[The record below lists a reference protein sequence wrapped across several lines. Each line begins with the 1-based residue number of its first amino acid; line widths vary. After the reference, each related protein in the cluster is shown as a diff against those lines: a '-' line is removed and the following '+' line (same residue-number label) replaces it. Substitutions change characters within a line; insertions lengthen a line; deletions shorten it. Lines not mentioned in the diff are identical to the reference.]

1 MNERQRQAFAAVMAG
16 ARQAYRRRHWE
27 QAFAL
32 LERAHVLGQTRM
44 VPHVQSHWWMLKV
57 GWQRRDA
64 REVRG
69 QLLRLPAAVVLSRLW
84 VPLGN
89 TGGAS
94 VSPVKP
100 TPIPDDLRELMET
113 D

>member
-1 MNERQRQAFAAVMAG
+1 MNERQRQAFGTAMSE
-16 ARQAYRRRHWE
+16 ARLAYRQRRWE

-32 LERAHVLGQTRM
+32 LERAHVLGQTR
-44 VPHVQSHWWMLKV
+44 VTPHVQSHWWMLKV
-57 GWQRRDA
+57 GWQRLDA

-69 QLLRLPAAVVLSRLW
+69 QLLRLLAAMLLSRLW

-89 TGGAS
+89 TGGAN
-94 VSPVKP
+94 VNPLQP
-100 TPIPDDLRELMET
+100 MPIADDLRELMET

>member
-1 MNERQRQAFAAVMAG
+1 MKAAIKTAFGQEMSL
-16 ARQAYRRRHWE
+16 ARDAYKRDQLDE
-27 QAFAL
+27 AFRL
-32 LERAHVLGQTRM
+32 LERAHILGQRYFTT
-44 VPHVQSHWWMLKV
+44 HFITHWWMLKV

-69 QLLRLPAAVVLSRLW
+69 QLLRLPAALLLSRLW

-89 TGGAS
+89 TGGAN
-94 VSPVKP
+94 VSPVQP
-100 TPIPDDLRELMET
+100 MPIADDLRELMET

>member
-1 MNERQRQAFAAVMAG
+1 MKDRQRQAFTAAMG
-16 ARQAYRRRHWE
+16 EARLAYRQRRWV

-32 LERAHVLGQTRM
+32 LERAHVLGQKRV

-57 GWQRRDA
+57 GLQRRDA
-64 REVRG
+64 GEVRG
-69 QLLRLPAAVVLSRLW
+69 QLLRLPAAILMSRLW

-89 TGGAS
+89 TGGAN
-94 VSPVKP
+94 VSPLQP
-100 TPIPDDLRELMET
+100 LPIADDLRELMET

>member
-1 MNERQRQAFAAVMAG
+1 MNERQRQAFASTMAD
-16 ARQAYRRRHWE
+16 ARQAYQQRHWQ

-69 QLLRLPAAVVLSRLW
+69 QLLRLPVAALLSRFW

-94 VSPVKP
+94 VSPVQP
-100 TPIPDDLRELMET
+100 MPIAEDLRELMET
-113 D
+113 E

>member
-1 MNERQRQAFAAVMAG
+1 MNQPQRQAFAAAMGEAH
-16 ARQAYRRRHWE
+16 QAYRQRHWQ

-32 LERAHVLGQTRM
+32 LERAHVLGQTRV

-69 QLLRLPAAVVLSRLW
+69 QLLRLPAAMLLSRLW

-89 TGGAS
+89 TGGAN
-94 VSPVKP
+94 VSPVQP
-100 TPIPDDLRELMET
+100 MPITDDLRELMET

>member
-1 MNERQRQAFAAVMAG
+1 MNERQRQAFTATMNE
-16 ARQAYRRRHWE
+16 ARQAYRQRDWQ

-32 LERAHVLGQTRM
+32 LERAHVLGQTR
-44 VPHVQSHWWMLKV
+44 VRSHVQSHWWMLKV

-69 QLLRLPAAVVLSRLW
+69 QLLRLPAAALLSRLW

-89 TGGAS
+89 TGGAN

-100 TPIPDDLRELMET
+100 MPIADDLRELIET

>member
-1 MNERQRQAFAAVMAG
+1 MNQPQRQAFAAAMG
-16 ARQAYRRRHWE
+16 EARQAYRQRHWQ

-32 LERAHVLGQTRM
+32 LERAHVLGQTRV

-69 QLLRLPAAVVLSRLW
+69 QLLRLPAAAVALV
-84 VPLGN
+84 
-89 TGGAS
+89 GAAGCAN
-94 VSPVKP
+94 VSPLQP
-100 TPIPDDLRELMET
+100 MCR
-113 D
+113 

>member
-1 MNERQRQAFAAVMAG
+1 MNQRQRQAFAAAMG
-16 ARQAYRRRHWE
+16 EARQAYRQRRWQ

-32 LERAHVLGQTRM
+32 LERAHVLGQTRV

-57 GWQRRDA
+57 GWQSRDA

-69 QLLRLPAAVVLSRLW
+69 QLLRLPAALLLSRLW

-89 TGGAS
+89 TGGAN
-94 VSPVKP
+94 VSPVQP
-100 TPIPDDLRELMET
+100 MPIADDLRELMET

>member
-1 MNERQRQAFAAVMAG
+1 MNEPQRQAFAAAMAA
-16 ARQAYRRRHWE
+16 ARQAYRQRHW
-27 QAFAL
+27 QRAFAL

-44 VPHVQSHWWMLKV
+44 MPHVQSHWWMLTV

-69 QLLRLPAAVVLSRLW
+69 QLLRLPAAVLLSRLW

-89 TGGAS
+89 TGGAN
-94 VSPVKP
+94 VSPVQP
-100 TPIPDDLRELMET
+100 MPVAEDLRELMET
-113 D
+113 E